1 MSASDVGSLVAGVL
15 LVTGSLFFLV
25 TAVGMLR
32 AGDAISRV
40 NNLSPA
46 TGAGLPLIILGV
58 ALHELSQGELGALHG
73 VKAVVAVAASLVV
86 SSIGSNLLA
95 RAAYRSQEVLDP
107 RTVSNAMGPHGDL
120 PGEDERASSYP
131 ESPGADGR
139 T

>member
-1 MSASDVGSLVAGVL
+1 MSAADVGSLVAGLL

-32 AGDAISRV
+32 AHDAISRV

-46 TGAGLPLIILGV
+46 TGAGLPFIILGA
-58 ALHELSQGELGALHG
+58 ALHELSQGELSVLDG

-86 SSIGSNLLA
+86 SSIGSNMLG

-107 RTVSNAMGPHGDL
+107 RTVSNAMDPHQDL
-120 PGEDERASSYP
+120 PAEEEHVSH
-131 ESPGADGR
+131 PGTPGTDGR
-139 T
+139 P